1 MKPIAPAPDDP
12 HNMDTQEARNP
23 LPPRPLSNTHPI
35 GRGAV
40 DAHAQSRWLMV
51 VAAMCGAFVSF
62 GSLMVFTFGIFLT
75 ALTKQFGWSRGDV
88 SMAFTVTA
96 LTVAVFSPVL
106 GWLLDRH
113 GARKIILPCMALY
126 GVAFGSLS
134 LLTNHLWHLYA
145 VFFLLGIVGNGTT
158 QLGYSRVI
166 TAWFDERRGFALA
179 LVMAGVGTGAIVFPS
194 LAEWL
199 ITSSG
204 WRTAYALL
212 GGLILLFGIPLTAAF
227 VKDPAQP
234 PTSRELPGKERAPMA
249 GSSVAEGVRTYA
261 FLGIV
266 VAIVLISLS
275 TNGVIGHLAPL
286 ITDRGFSGQ
295 QAALAASLLGAAT
308 LTSRLGT
315 GYLLDLFFAPR
326 VAASMFFLS
335 ALGIWLVSTSHQ
347 LWLSNAGAILI
358 GVGLGAE
365 ADVVPYL
372 LSRYFGLRA
381 FSELY
386 GYTWSAY
393 AVAGAMGP
401 LVMGKMFDR
410 THSYETTLLVF
421 VALMAAAGGV
431 FCFMPKYRASAE
443 RVA

>member
-1 MKPIAPAPDDP
+1 
-12 HNMDTQEARNP
+12 
-23 LPPRPLSNTHPI
+23 
-35 GRGAV
+35 
-40 DAHAQSRWLMV
+40 MV

-96 LTVAVFSPVL
+96 LTVAVCSPVL
-106 GWLLDRH
+106 GRLLDRH
-113 GARKIILPCMALY
+113 GARKVILPCMAVF
-126 GVAFGSLS
+126 GVAFGSLA

-145 VFFLLGIVGNGTT
+145 VFVVLGIVGNGTT

-199 ITSSG
+199 ITNLG
-204 WRTAYALL
+204 WRMAYALL
-212 GGLILLFGIPLTAAF
+212 GGLILLFGIPMTAAF
-227 VKDPAQP
+227 VRDPVRPAA
-234 PTSRELPGKERAPMA
+234 SGEAPGKERGRQA

-266 VAIVLISLS
+266 AAIVLISLS

-286 ITDRGFSGQ
+286 ILDRGFSGQ

-308 LTSRLGT
+308 LLSRLGT

-326 VAASMFFLS
+326 VAATMFFLS
-335 ALGIWLVSTSHQ
+335 ALGIWMVTTSHQ
-347 LWLSNAGAILI
+347 LWLSYAGATLI
-358 GVGLGAE
+358 GMGLGAE

-393 AVAGAMGP
+393 AVAAALGP

-410 THSYETTLLVF
+410 THSYETTLFVF
-421 VALMAAAGGV
+421 VAFMAAAGV
-431 FCFMPKYRASAE
+431 MFCFMPKYRVTAE
-443 RVA
+443 RVS

>member
-1 MKPIAPAPDDP
+1 MKPIAPGQDDP
-12 HNMDTQEARNP
+12 HNMATQEAHNP
-23 LPPRPLSNTHPI
+23 LPLPPPSSTRPEDRATENAHL
-35 GRGAV
+35 RG
-40 DAHAQSRWLMV
+40 RWLMV

-88 SMAFTVTA
+88 SLAFTVTA
-96 LTVAVFSPVL
+96 LTVAVCSPVL
-106 GWLLDRH
+106 GRLLDRH
-113 GARKIILPCMALY
+113 GARKIILPCMAVF
-126 GVAFGSLS
+126 GVAFGSLA

-145 VFFLLGIVGNGTT
+145 VFVVLGIVGNGTT

-199 ITSSG
+199 ISNLG
-204 WRTAYALL
+204 WRIAYALL

-227 VKDPAQP
+227 VKDPARP
-234 PTSRELPGKERAPMA
+234 ATSEELPGRPRSKQA

-286 ITDRGFSGQ
+286 ISDRGFSGQ

-308 LTSRLGT
+308 LLSRLGT

-326 VAASMFFLS
+326 VAAVMFFLS
-335 ALGIWLVSTSHQ
+335 ALGIWMVTTSHQ
-347 LWLSNAGAILI
+347 LWLSYAGAILI

-365 ADVVPYL
+365 ADAVPYL

-393 AVAGAMGP
+393 AVAGAIGP

-410 THSYETTLLVF
+410 THSYETALFVF
-421 VALMAAAGGV
+421 VAFMLAAGAV
-431 FCFMPKYRASAE
+431 FCFMPKYRVTAE

>member
-1 MKPIAPAPDDP
+1 MKPIAQAPGDP
-12 HNMDTQEARNP
+12 PNMDTQEARNP
-23 LPPRPLSNTHPI
+23 LPPRPLNSARPDD
-35 GRGAV
+35 RAV
-40 DAHAQSRWLMV
+40 EGAHARGRWLMV

-96 LTVAVFSPVL
+96 LTVAVCSPVL
-106 GWLLDRH
+106 GRLLDLH
-113 GARKIILPCMALY
+113 GARKIILPCMAVF
-126 GVAFGSLS
+126 GVAFGSLA

-145 VFFLLGIVGNGTT
+145 VFVVLGIVGNGTT

-194 LAEWL
+194 LAEWM
-199 ITSSG
+199 ITTLG
-204 WRTAYALL
+204 WRAAYALL

-227 VKDPAQP
+227 VRDLARPAP
-234 PTSRELPGKERAPMA
+234 GSALPGKERIQKA
-249 GSSVAEGVRTYA
+249 GLSVAEGVRTYA

-286 ITDRGFSGQ
+286 ITDRGFSGR

-326 VAASMFFLS
+326 VAAGMFFLS
-335 ALGIWLVSTSHQ
+335 AVGIWMVTTSHQ
-347 LWLSNAGAILI
+347 LWLSYTGAVLI

-410 THSYETTLLVF
+410 THSYETTLFVF
-421 VALMAAAGGV
+421 VAFMVAAGAA
-431 FCFMPKYRASAE
+431 FCFMPDYRATAK
-443 RVA
+443 RAG

>member
-1 MKPIAPAPDDP
+1 MKPIAPVRNDLP
-12 HNMDTQEARNP
+12 NMDTQEARNP
-23 LPPRPLSNTHPI
+23 LPPYRQSSLPEPDY
-35 GRGAV
+35 AA
-40 DAHAQSRWLMV
+40 DAHARSRWLMV

-62 GSLMVFTFGIFLT
+62 GSLMVFTFGIFMS
-75 ALTKQFGWSRGDV
+75 ALTRQFAWSRGDV
-88 SMAFTVTA
+88 SLAFTVTA
-96 LTVAVFSPVL
+96 LTVAVCSPVL
-106 GWLLDRH
+106 GRLLDRY
-113 GARKIILPCMALY
+113 GARRIILPCMAIFGL
-126 GVAFGSLS
+126 AFGSLS
-134 LLTNHLWHLYA
+134 LLTGHIWHLYA
-145 VFFLLGIVGNGTT
+145 VFVVLGIVGNGTT

-166 TAWFDERRGFALA
+166 TAWFDEKRGFALA
-179 LVMAGVGTGAIVFPS
+179 LVMAGVGAGAIVFPS

-199 ITSSG
+199 ITTVG

-227 VKDPAQP
+227 V
-234 PTSRELPGKERAPMA
+234 REPVRRTVAGQSQARIVQA
-249 GSSVAEGVRTYA
+249 GSSVAEGIRTYA

-266 VAIVLISLS
+266 VAIVLIAFV

-286 ITDRGFSGQ
+286 IMDRGFSGQ

-308 LTSRLGT
+308 LASRLGT

-326 VAASMFFLS
+326 VAAVLFFLS
-335 ALGIWLVSTSHQ
+335 AFGIWLVTASNQ
-347 LWLSNAGAILI
+347 LWLSYLGAILI
-358 GVGLGAE
+358 GAGLGAE

-393 AVAGAMGP
+393 AVAAALGP

-410 THSYETTLLVF
+410 THSYETTLFVF
-421 VALMAAAGGV
+421 VALMAAAGAV
-431 FCFMPKYRASAE
+431 FCFMPKYRAEAE
-443 RVA
+443 RVG

>member
-1 MKPIAPAPDDP
+1 
-12 HNMDTQEARNP
+12 
-23 LPPRPLSNTHPI
+23 
-35 GRGAV
+35 
-40 DAHAQSRWLMV
+40 MV

-96 LTVAVFSPVL
+96 LTVAACSPVL
-106 GWLLDRH
+106 GRLLDRH
-113 GARKIILPCMALY
+113 GARKIILPCMAVF

-145 VFFLLGIVGNGTT
+145 VFVVLGIVGNGTT

-199 ITSSG
+199 IANLG
-204 WRTAYALL
+204 WRMAYALL

-227 VKDPAQP
+227 VKDPPRPA
-234 PTSRELPGKERAPMA
+234 SSGLPGTERLQKA

-275 TNGVIGHLAPL
+275 TNGVIGHLSPL

-295 QAALAASLLGAAT
+295 QAALAVSLLGAAT
-308 LTSRLGT
+308 LASRLGT

-326 VAASMFFLS
+326 VAAAMFLLS
-335 ALGIWLVSTSHQ
+335 ALGMWMVTTSHQ
-347 LWLSNAGAILI
+347 LWISYIGAILI

-393 AVAGAMGP
+393 AVAGAIGP
-401 LVMGKMFDR
+401 LVMGKMFNR
-410 THSYETTLLVF
+410 THSYETTLFVF
-421 VALMAAAGGV
+421 VAFMAAAGAV
-431 FCFMPKYRASAE
+431 FFFMPAYRLKPE
-443 RVA
+443 RAT

>member
-1 MKPIAPAPDDP
+1 
-12 HNMDTQEARNP
+12 
-23 LPPRPLSNTHPI
+23 
-35 GRGAV
+35 
-40 DAHAQSRWLMV
+40 MV
-51 VAAMCGAFVSF
+51 AAAMCGAFVSF

-88 SMAFTVTA
+88 SLAFTVTA
-96 LTVAVFSPVL
+96 LTVAVCSPVL
-106 GWLLDRH
+106 GRLLDRY
-113 GARKIILPCMALY
+113 GARRVILPCMAVF
-126 GVAFGSLS
+126 GVGFGSLS
-134 LLTNHLWHLYA
+134 LLTSHIWHLYA
-145 VFFLLGIVGNGTT
+145 VFIVLGIVGNGTT

-166 TAWFDERRGFALA
+166 TAWFDEKRGFALA

-199 ITSSG
+199 ITGVG
-204 WRTAYALL
+204 WRTTYALL
-212 GGLILLFGIPLTAAF
+212 GGLILVFGIPLTAAY
-227 VKDPAQP
+227 V
-234 PTSRELPGKERAPMA
+234 REPVRRSAKGEPSSKARVMQA
-249 GSSVAEGVRTYA
+249 GSSAGEGMRTYA

-266 VAIVLISLS
+266 VAIVLIAFV

-308 LTSRLGT
+308 LASRLGT

-326 VAASMFFLS
+326 VAAVLFVLS
-335 ALGIWLVSTSHQ
+335 AFGIWLVTGFHQ
-347 LWLSNAGAILI
+347 LWLSYLGAILI
-358 GVGLGAE
+358 GAGLGAE

-393 AVAGAMGP
+393 AVAAALGP

-410 THSYETTLLVF
+410 THSYETTLYVF
-421 VALMAAAGGV
+421 VALMAAAGAV
-431 FCFMPKYRASAE
+431 FCFMPRYRAQAE
-443 RVA
+443 LA

>member
-1 MKPIAPAPDDP
+1 MIPIALAPDDP
-12 HNMDTQEARNP
+12 HNMDTQEARNSP
-23 LPPRPLSNTHPI
+23 PPRPLSSTVI
-35 GRGAV
+35 GDRAV
-40 DAHAQSRWLMV
+40 ESPHARSRWLMV

-96 LTVAVFSPVL
+96 LTVAVCSPLL
-106 GWLLDRH
+106 GRLLDRH
-113 GARKIILPCMALY
+113 GARKIILPCMAVF

-145 VFFLLGIVGNGTT
+145 MFIVLGIVGNGTT

-166 TAWFDERRGFALA
+166 TAWFDKRRGFALA

-199 ITSSG
+199 ITNLG

-227 VKDPAQP
+227 VKDPARP
-234 PTSRELPGKERAPMA
+234 PTSSESPGRERTPKA

-266 VAIVLISLS
+266 MAIVLISLS

-286 ITDRGFSGQ
+286 ITDRGFSGR

-308 LTSRLGT
+308 LASRLGT

-326 VAASMFFLS
+326 VAAAMFFLS
-335 ALGIWLVSTSHQ
+335 ALGIWMVTTSHQ
-347 LWLSNAGAILI
+347 LWLSYAGAVLI

-393 AVAGAMGP
+393 AIAAAMGP

-410 THSYETTLLVF
+410 THSYQTTLFVF
-421 VALMAAAGGV
+421 VAFMAAAGAV
-431 FCFMPKYRASAE
+431 FCFMPKYRAAAE
-443 RVA
+443 RGA

>member
-1 MKPIAPAPDDP
+1 
-12 HNMDTQEARNP
+12 
-23 LPPRPLSNTHPI
+23 
-35 GRGAV
+35 
-40 DAHAQSRWLMV
+40 MV

-88 SMAFTVTA
+88 SMAFTVAA
-96 LTVAVFSPVL
+96 LTVAVCSPVL
-106 GWLLDRH
+106 GRLLDRH
-113 GARKIILPCMALY
+113 GARKVILPCMLVF
-126 GVAFGSLS
+126 GLAFGSLS
-134 LLTNHLWHLYA
+134 LLTNHIWHLYA
-145 VFFLLGIVGNGTT
+145 LFLLLGIVGNGTT

-194 LAEWL
+194 LSEWL
-199 ITSSG
+199 ITNLG
-204 WRTAYALL
+204 WRMAYAVL

-227 VKDPAQP
+227 VRDPTRPSADG
-234 PTSRELPGKERAPMA
+234 ELPGKGRARRE
-249 GSSVAEGVRTYA
+249 GSSVTEGVRTYA

-275 TNGVIGHLAPL
+275 TNGVIGHLVPL

-326 VAASMFFLS
+326 VAAVMFFLS
-335 ALGIWLVSTSHQ
+335 ALGIWVVTTAHQ
-347 LWLSNAGAILI
+347 LYMSYGGAILI

-372 LSRYFGLRA
+372 LSRYFGLRS

-393 AVAGAMGP
+393 AVAGAIGP

-410 THSYETTLLVF
+410 THSYQTTLFVF
-421 VALMAAAGGV
+421 VAFMAAAGAV
-431 FCFMPKYRASAE
+431 FCFMPRYRAAAE
-443 RVA
+443 RAA

>member
-1 MKPIAPAPDDP
+1 
-12 HNMDTQEARNP
+12 
-23 LPPRPLSNTHPI
+23 
-35 GRGAV
+35 
-40 DAHAQSRWLMV
+40 MV
-51 VAAMCGAFVSF
+51 IAAMCGAFVSF

-75 ALTKQFGWSRGDV
+75 ALTRQFGWSRGDV

-96 LTVAVFSPVL
+96 LTVAVCSPVL
-106 GWLLDRH
+106 GRLLDRN
-113 GARKIILPCMALY
+113 GARRIILPCMAVF
-126 GVAFGSLS
+126 GVTFGSLS

-145 VFFLLGIVGNGTT
+145 VFTVLGIVGNGTT

-199 ITSSG
+199 ITNLG

-227 VKDPAQP
+227 VKDPERP
-234 PTSRELPGKERAPMA
+234 PTASELPGKERAKKA
-249 GSSVAEGVRTYA
+249 GASVAEGVRTYA

-266 VAIVLISLS
+266 VAIVLIALS

-286 ITDRGFSGQ
+286 IMDRGFSGQ
-295 QAALAASLLGAAT
+295 QAALATSLLGAAT
-308 LTSRLGT
+308 LASRLAT

-326 VAASMFFLS
+326 VAAAMFFLS
-335 ALGIWLVSTSHQ
+335 ALGIWMVTTSHQ
-347 LWLSNAGAILI
+347 LWLSYAGAILI

-393 AVAGAMGP
+393 AVAASMGP

-410 THSYETTLLVF
+410 THSYETTLFVF
-421 VALMAAAGGV
+421 VAFMATAGAV
-431 FCFMPKYRASAE
+431 FCFMPKYRVGPEQRAT
-443 RVA
+443 

>member
-1 MKPIAPAPDDP
+1 
-12 HNMDTQEARNP
+12 
-23 LPPRPLSNTHPI
+23 
-35 GRGAV
+35 
-40 DAHAQSRWLMV
+40 MV
-51 VAAMCGAFVSF
+51 IAAMCGAFVSF
-62 GSLMVFTFGIFLT
+62 GSLMVFTFGIFMT
-75 ALTKQFGWSRGDV
+75 ALTSQFGWSRGDV
-88 SMAFTVTA
+88 SLAFTVTA
-96 LTVAVFSPVL
+96 LTVAVCSPLL
-106 GWLLDRH
+106 GRLLDRH
-113 GARKIILPCMALY
+113 GARKIILPCMAVF

-134 LLTNHLWHLYA
+134 LLTGHLWQLYV
-145 VFFLLGIVGNGTT
+145 VFVVLGVVGNGTT

-179 LVMAGVGTGAIVFPS
+179 LVMAGVGAGAIVFPS

-199 ITSSG
+199 IANVG

-227 VKDPAQP
+227 VKEP
-234 PTSRELPGKERAPMA
+234 ERAASA
-249 GSSVAEGVRTYA
+249 GNEKGNATVKQAGHSVAQGVRTYA

-266 VAIVLISLS
+266 VAIVLIALS

-308 LTSRLGT
+308 LASRLGT

-326 VAASMFFLS
+326 VAAVMFFLS
-335 ALGIWLVSTSHQ
+335 ALGIWTVTASHQ
-347 LWLSNAGAILI
+347 LWLSYLGAILI

-393 AVAGAMGP
+393 AVAAALGP

-410 THSYETTLLVF
+410 THSYELTLYVF
-421 VALMAAAGGV
+421 VALMAAAGAV
-431 FCFMPKYRASAE
+431 FCLMPKYQASAE
-443 RVA
+443 PAA